1 MSEAEYFSHFI
12 SNGNGKLL
20 EIPQRRG
27 RQDGVFIDWLSFT
40 LHEDSLLKVSGCPLV
55 SDAEYMFVLS
65 KKIGGNIRVWHHE
78 QMQIEGQ

>member
-12 SNGNGKLL
+12 SAGNGKLL

-40 LHEDSLLKVSGCPLV
+40 MHEDSLLKVSG
-55 SDAEYMFVLS
+55 
-65 KKIGGNIRVWHHE
+65 
-78 QMQIEGQ
+78 